1 MLFYQLLKHVN
12 VQFFKSNVQFNI
24 CISSTKLKER
34 REKTKHN
41 CKIRQFINI
50 IKEIVNYYVDYL
62 TFLIKWI
69 LIIAKLQS
77 LQLYR
82 Q

>member
-50 IKEIVNYYVDYL
+50 IKENCELLCRLSHFFDKMDSNHCKVAK
-62 TFLIKWI
+62 FA
-69 LIIAKLQS
+69 II
-77 LQLYR
+77 
-82 Q
+82 